1 MISGNEVG
9 SLRALLVVILIV
21 LVGQRAPSALA
32 DVATPQAWGL
42 PQLMHDFSLVKAA
55 RAHFVEQ
62 KYLRMLKKPLQGNG
76 ILVYEA
82 PARLQKET
90 LQPKSERLLIDGD
103 TLTIEREGKTQTMS
117 RSDYPQIWA
126 FIEGIRATLAGD
138 RAALKSVYTIHLD
151 GDPTDWHLL
160 LEPRDPQMQEIVQSI
175 RIAGS
180 DAHIKH
186 IETRER
192 DGDRT
197 DMTIAEDGR

>member
-1 MISGNEVG
+1 
-9 SLRALLVVILIV
+9 
-21 LVGQRAPSALA
+21 
-32 DVATPQAWGL
+32 
-42 PQLMHDFSLVKAA
+42 MHDFSLVKAA